1 MNMQPTQLD
10 AYKLIHD
17 GTLAL
22 ARAEQAG
29 MRIDVEYCE
38 KKKTHLTRKI
48 ARIEDNLSKTDLV
61 KQWKKINRQNFNMDS
76 NDQLGKILYDVMG
89 IKPPKETKSGKGSTD
104 EDTLSQIDLPELKD
118 ILRIRKLRKVRDT
131 YLDAFVREQVN
142 GWLHPFFNLHTVR
155 TFRSSSSD
163 PNFQNIPKR
172 DKEAMNICRRAIF
185 PREGHQLIEVDFSGL
200 EVSIAACVTKDT
212 LIETSEGPI
221 SILKIIRTLRQ
232 NKKVYVYGFDSNQNK
247 LILSQVTEGGLTR
260 RKTEIWEV
268 KLDNDK
274 IVRATPDHKFMMRD
288 GSYKQLKDLNPGDS
302 LMPFYKKKEKSSYG
316 TVYRKVYLNNGK
328 WEEFSET
335 YNHKVT
341 SIKKIGYDD
350 VYNINVEKIHNYAT
364 AAGVIIK
371 NCYHK
376 DPTMMKYLKDPDSDM
391 HGDMAAQIFCIDD
404 FDKKKHPEHKYLR
417 NATKNSFVFPQ
428 FYGDYYANNAQGFCN
443 SWVHLPLG
451 RWKPGTGPD
460 MPGGMKLSDHMISN
474 GIKSYQDFEDHM
486 KKIEKDFWGR
496 RFYVYQKW
504 KDSWVEAYQKK
515 GFFDM
520 YTGFRCSGI
529 MKKNEVINYPV
540 QGAAFHCLLW
550 SFIQLDKILVGNYK
564 SRLIG
569 QIHDAV
575 ILDVHPD
582 ELEEIGYIIKK
593 VTCRDL
599 PEAWKWICVPLSVDA
614 DAGTVDG
621 SWNTLKPISI

>member
-1 MNMQPTQLD
+1 MNIQPTQLD

-38 KKKTHLTRKI
+38 KKKSHLTRKI

-89 IKPPKETKSGKGSTD
+89 IKPPKQTKSGKGSTD

-200 EVSIAACVTKDT
+200 E
-212 LIETSEGPI
+212 
-221 SILKIIRTLRQ
+221 
-232 NKKVYVYGFDSNQNK
+232 F
-247 LILSQVTEGGLTR
+247 
-260 RKTEIWEV
+260 
-268 KLDNDK
+268 
-274 IVRATPDHKFMMRD
+274 
-288 GSYKQLKDLNPGDS
+288 
-302 LMPFYKKKEKSSYG
+302 
-316 TVYRKVYLNNGK
+316 
-328 WEEFSET
+328 
-335 YNHKVT
+335 
-341 SIKKIGYDD
+341 
-350 VYNINVEKIHNYAT
+350 NINACYSKDPAMVRYCEDPTSDPHGDT
-364 AAGVIIK
+364 AAKI
-371 NCYHK
+371 
-376 DPTMMKYLKDPDSDM
+376 YL
-391 HGDMAAQIFCIDD
+391 IDD
-404 FDKKKHPEHKYLR
+404 FNKKIPWHSLMR
-417 NATKNSFVFPQ
+417 SATKNGYIFPEL
-428 FYGDYYANNAQGFCN
+428 YGSYYKNCAPNLACN
-443 SWVHLPLG
+443 WCGLPTEG
-451 RWKPGTGPD
+451 RWKPKQGVQIGD
-460 MPGGMKLSDHMISN
+460 DYYISDHLISK
-474 GIKSYQDFEDHM
+474 GIHSLQDFTEHVRLVEKEFFTLFRKHKDYMEHTHDYY
-486 KKIEKDFWGR
+486 KKN
-496 RFYVYQKW
+496 
-504 KDSWVEAYQKK
+504 
-515 GFFDM
+515 GFVDM
-520 YTGFRCSGI
+520 YTGFRCSGV
-529 MKKNEVINYPV
+529 MSVNNVLNYPV

-550 SFIQLDKILVGNYK
+550 SFIQLDKILVGNYR

-582 ELEEIGYIIKK
+582 ELEEIAYIIKK

-599 PEAWKWICVPLSVDA
+599 LKEWKWIIVPLDVEA
-614 DAGTVDG
+614 DLCPVDG
-621 SWNTLKPISI
+621 SWNMKESYKLPEVK

>member
-1 MNMQPTQLD
+1 MNIQPTQLD
-10 AYKLIHD
+10 AYKLIHE
-17 GTLAL
+17 GSLAL

-38 KKKTHLTRKI
+38 RKKARLTRKI

-200 EVSIAACVTKDT
+200 EVSIAAC
-212 LIETSEGPI
+212 
-221 SILKIIRTLRQ
+221 
-232 NKKVYVYGFDSNQNK
+232 
-247 LILSQVTEGGLTR
+247 
-260 RKTEIWEV
+260 
-268 KLDNDK
+268 
-274 IVRATPDHKFMMRD
+274 
-288 GSYKQLKDLNPGDS
+288 
-302 LMPFYKKKEKSSYG
+302 
-316 TVYRKVYLNNGK
+316 
-328 WEEFSET
+328 
-335 YNHKVT
+335 
-341 SIKKIGYDD
+341 
-350 VYNINVEKIHNYAT
+350 
-364 AAGVIIK
+364 
-371 NCYHK
+371 YHK

-417 NATKNSFVFPQ
+417 GATKNSFVFPQ

-443 SWVHLPLG
+443 SWLHLPLG

-460 MPGGMKLSDHMISN
+460 MPGDLKLSDHMISK

-496 RFYVYQKW
+496 RFRVYQKW
-504 KDSWVEAYQKK
+504 KDTWVQAYQKK

-582 ELEEIGYIIKK
+582 ELEEVGYIIKK

-599 PEAWKWICVPLSVDA
+599 PKAWEWICTPLDVEA
-614 DAGTVDG
+614 DLCPVDG
-621 SWNTLKPISI
+621 SWNMKEAYKLPEVVK